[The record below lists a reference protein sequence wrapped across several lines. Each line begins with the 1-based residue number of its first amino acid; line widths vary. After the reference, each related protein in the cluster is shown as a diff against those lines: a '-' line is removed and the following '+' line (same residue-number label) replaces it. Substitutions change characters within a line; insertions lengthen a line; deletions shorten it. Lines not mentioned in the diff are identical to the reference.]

1 MGEVNGVSAQ
11 SDRRKNS
18 VKIDLFINDKHP
30 KKDSLIAV
38 IFLLAFLFIGKMENN
53 WVLPNSDLGLREHK
67 NIWIFLLINFFV
79 PLIISL
85 SYKVLEYNVDMDSI
99 KKLKCNFQ
107 VVSESKAAIIL
118 QRIFK
123 AVGFCFFVGNSLQ
136 NAHLINE
143 LPFDYWDSINYLGSY
158 IASRFYK
165 LYLFVFFLP
174 TVIIYGLILLGAI
187 QKTITNNEK
196 TSNFIENYEQI
207 NSLCNFGL
215 DIMLILI
222 VPFVIE
228 FIAVYSIHDRF
239 DLITMATIIVSVA
252 FTLAA
257 FAAYAFIIKS
267 FYISISKYKRENT
280 KKINRQLTKIHR
292 YVLNCRLEANN
303 DKKLDLYLKKEECL
317 CRIKEDIDSISKC
330 PHILKAMFTIVS
342 PIVPSLLK
350 ILFTF
355 KNASQI

>member
-1 MGEVNGVSAQ
+1 MVQSSEKKHSGEVNGVSAQ
-11 SDRRKNS
+11 SDRRKNA

-38 IFLLAFLFIGKMENN
+38 IFLSTFLFIGKMENN

-99 KKLKCNFQ
+99 RKLKCNFQ
-107 VVSESKAAIIL
+107 VVSGSAAAIFL
-118 QRIFK
+118 QVIFK

-158 IASRFYK
+158 IVSRFYK

-174 TVIIYGLILLGAI
+174 TVIIYGLMLLGAI
-187 QKTITNNEK
+187 QKTIANNEK
-196 TSNFIENYEQI
+196 AFNFIENYEQI

-222 VPFVIE
+222 VPFVVE

-239 DLITMATIIVSVA
+239 DIISTATIFVSVA

-280 KKINRQLTKIHR
+280 QKINRQLTKIHR
-292 YVLNCRLEANN
+292 YVLNCRLEAGNV
-303 DKKLDLYLKKEECL
+303 KK
-317 CRIKEDIDSISKC
+317 
-330 PHILKAMFTIVS
+330 
-342 PIVPSLLK
+342 
-350 ILFTF
+350 
-355 KNASQI
+355 